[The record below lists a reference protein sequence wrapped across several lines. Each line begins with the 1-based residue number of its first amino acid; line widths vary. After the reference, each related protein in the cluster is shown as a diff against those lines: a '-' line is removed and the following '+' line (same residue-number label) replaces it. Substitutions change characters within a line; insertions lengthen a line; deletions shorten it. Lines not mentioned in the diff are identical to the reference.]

1 MKPINTVK
9 IFFYLAVLLFVA
21 KPFIGFSLNT
31 ADYQIKEPNN
41 ILVKIFSK
49 RKPEDLEDARITAA
63 SIHQRLTN
71 PPILVT
77 IMALLGFLFPA
88 AYKHLTGVNNSLL
101 NNMNAALVPVH
112 QPYFL
117 SGKLTI

>member
-1 MKPINTVK
+1 MKTTNTVK

-21 KPFIGFSLNT
+21 KPFVGYSITGNMRQLT
-31 ADYQIKEPNN
+31 QPHN

-49 RKPEDLEDARITAA
+49 RKPEDLEDAKITA
-63 SIHQRLTN
+63 SVIQHKLNN
-71 PPILVT
+71 PPLLLT
-77 IMALLGFLFPA
+77 IMALLGLLFPTI
-88 AYKHLTGVNNSLL
+88 YKRIAGVNYSFL
-101 NNMNAALVPVH
+101 NNLQAGLIPAY

>member
-21 KPFIGFSLNT
+21 KPFMGFSINAAQQL
-31 ADYQIKEPNN
+31 KEPNN
-41 ILVKIFSK
+41 ILVKIFSQ

-63 SIHQRLTN
+63 GIHHNLTN
-71 PPILVT
+71 PPIFLT

-88 AYKHLTGVNNSLL
+88 VYKKLLAINSSYL
-101 NNMNAALVPVH
+101 NTINVGLVPVH

>member
-21 KPFIGFSLNT
+21 KPFMGYSIFYVDHQVTQPG
-31 ADYQIKEPNN
+31 N
-41 ILVKIFSK
+41 ILVKIFSQ
-49 RKPEDLEDARITAA
+49 RKPEDLEDAKIVAA
-63 SIHQRLTN
+63 NIHHKLTN
-71 PPILVT
+71 PPVLLS

-88 AYKHLTGVNNSLL
+88 LYKRAIDINNSSI
-101 NNMNAALVPVH
+101 NNMNLAFVPVH

>member
-21 KPFIGFSLNT
+21 KPFIGFSI
-31 ADYQIKEPNN
+31 AGSDYQLKEPNN

-49 RKPEDLEDARITAA
+49 RKPEDLEDARITA
-63 SIHQRLTN
+63 SIIHQKLTN
-71 PPILVT
+71 PPILIT

-88 AYKHLTGVNNSLL
+88 VYKRLISVNNSFI